1 MTEEINTVVILA
13 GGKGTRMREETE
25 FIPKP
30 MVKIGGIP
38 VLEHIINYIS
48 KFKNFEFIIC
58 TGYKEEVIQE
68 YFTGGKY
75 QNVKILPTGLE
86 TNTGG
91 RIAKVKKFIEG
102 DFIMT
107 YGDGLAD
114 VDINKLIEFHQQH
127 NKTATITVNK
137 PVSRFGLV
145 EFEKNGEVIEFIE
158 KPTLDSF
165 VNIGYMVLT
174 RKIFQYLNGNLVF
187 ENEPLKSLAKNKEI
201 YAFAHPGFFRP
212 MDTYREYVKMNNL
225 WEKGSEPWTKLK
237 S

>member
-1 MTEEINTVVILA
+1 MSEEINTVVILA

-174 RKIFQYLNGNLVF
+174 RQIFQYLNGNLVF

-201 YAFAHPGFFRP
+201 YAFTHPGFFRP
-212 MDTYREYVKMNNL
+212 MDTYREYLELNTMWDEDKA
-225 WEKGSEPWTKLK
+225 PWRV
-237 S
+237 

>member
-225 WEKGSEPWTKLK
+225 WEKGSAPWTKLK

>member
-1 MTEEINTVVILA
+1 MTEEIKTVVILA
-13 GGKGTRMREETE
+13 GGKVTRMREETE

-58 TGYKEEVIQE
+58 TGYKEEVIQD
-68 YFTGGKY
+68 YFSGNKY
-75 QNVKILPTGLE
+75 RNVKILPTGLE

-91 RIAKVKKFIEG
+91 RIAKVKKYIEG
-102 DFIMT
+102 DFVMT

-127 NKTATITVNK
+127 KKTATITVNK

-145 EFEKNGEVIEFIE
+145 EFEKNGEVIKFIE
-158 KPTLDSF
+158 KPTLDSY

-174 RKIFQYLNGNLVF
+174 KKVFQYLNGNVIF

-201 YAFAHPGFFRP
+201 YAFTHHGFFRP
-212 MDTYREYVKMNNL
+212 MDTYREYLELNTMWDEDKA
-225 WEKGSEPWTKLK
+225 PWKV
-237 S
+237 

>member
-1 MTEEINTVVILA
+1 MSEEINTVVILA

-174 RKIFQYLNGNLVF
+174 RQIFQYLNGNLVF

-201 YAFAHPGFFRP
+201 YAFKHPGFFRP
-212 MDTYREYVKMNNL
+212 MDTYREYLELNTMWDEDKA
-225 WEKGSEPWTKLK
+225 PWRV
-237 S
+237 

>member
-174 RKIFQYLNGNLVF
+174 RQIFQYLNGNLVF

-201 YAFAHPGFFRP
+201 YAFTHPGFFRP
-212 MDTYREYVKMNNL
+212 MDTYREYLELNTMWDEDKA
-225 WEKGSEPWTKLK
+225 PWRV
-237 S
+237 